1 MRSRYIPLLLVALT
15 ARCGSSASPPATRP
29 TPASSPASPAAP
41 PAAPTVPPP
50 ASQPNAPTATGVASR
65 LPILPPARALLVG
78 LMPLHSAGV
87 DDFRAKHP
95 TYDGRGVLIGI
106 LDTGVDP
113 GVDGLIVTSTGAPK
127 MLDVRDFSGEG
138 VVRLAPVTPTGDG
151 TVSIA
156 GRALSGAGR
165 IGRLTTATTWYAGV
179 LAERPLGKVPG
190 ADLNG
195 DGTNSDTLPV
205 IVVKATDGWVA
216 FIDTNLDG
224 SFEDEMPLH
233 DYRQGREA
241 IALGTKP
248 ITLAANFGE
257 VSGVPT
263 LAFVFDNNAH
273 GTHVAGIAAG
283 HNLFDVAGFD
293 GVAPGAQLLGLKIA
307 NDARGGISMTG
318 SIQHA
323 MEYAARFAEQR
334 NLPLVLNLSWG
345 IGNEPG
351 ERAVIDSI
359 VNAFIIAHPGIVFAI
374 SAGNDGPGLSTVG
387 LPGSADLAVSVGA
400 TLPGIYVPLEED
412 GAAPVAAD
420 FVGSFSGRGGRFG
433 KPDVLAPGWAFST
446 VPSFDTGNEIKAGTS
461 MSAPYVAGLA
471 ACLISAVA
479 QEGRKPDGAEVSAAL
494 RAAAAGLPG
503 ASVLDQGAGV
513 PQLERAYRWLLAG
526 HQGSGYSVRATS
538 GGGSAAFRRD
548 GLAGP
553 GDTVETFRARHVT
566 GLRVA
571 RFSLKSDASWLS
583 APATLSA
590 GSRETEIPLTYSAPA
605 LAAPG
610 VYVGTVTAWN
620 PSDALAGPLF
630 RLVNVVAVPYDL
642 ADNPLSDERRTIGA
656 GQVRRYFLRV
666 APPGAT
672 LVATVT
678 LADSGQQTAKAI
690 LYEPNGAPF
699 RALARDSIVPL
710 GGSQVGT
717 ARFVVRAE
725 DAAAGVYELDVVAP
739 PRSGAVA
746 TVRAQLA
753 PLTLADREATNPGS
767 AIVSAR
773 VTQVLLGAERA
784 LEVAG
789 RGATPESLTV
799 TVPDWAATAV
809 VEVEVPREQWREF
822 TDFGV
827 TEFDS
832 TGQQVSQGPLEYA
845 LGRQTFAVPA
855 ALQGHPLIV
864 ELYPGFASVKGVHP
878 WRGKVR
884 VRFLLSEPRPLGD
897 GRDITVLPGG
907 RAPLP
912 AQRTRELALPQGF
925 APLVEVRVR
934 SSGGGAGG
942 GAPDAARRVVVSP

>member
-1 MRSRYIPLLLVALT
+1 MRSRSIPLVLVALT
-15 ARCGSSASPPATRP
+15 VRCGGSARPPATRP
-29 TPASSPASPAAP
+29 TPASTPAPASAP
-41 PAAPTVPPP
+41 PPTSAPAPTP
-50 ASQPNAPTATGVASR
+50 TGVATR

-87 DDFRAKHP
+87 DDFRARHP
-95 TYDGRGVLIGI
+95 TYDGRGVLIAI

-113 GVDGLIVTSTGAPK
+113 GVEGLIVTSTGAPK
-127 MLDVRDFSGEG
+127 TLDVRDFSGEG
-138 VVRLAPVTPTGDG
+138 VVRLAPVTATGDG
-151 TVSIA
+151 TVSVA
-156 GRALSGAGR
+156 GRVLSGAGR
-165 IGRLTTATTWYAGV
+165 IGRLTTATTWYAGL
-179 LAERPLGKVPG
+179 LAERPLGKVPA

-195 DGTNSDTLPV
+195 DGTNSDTFPV
-205 IVVKATDGWVA
+205 LVVKATDGWVA

-241 IALGTKP
+241 VALGAKP

-283 HNLFDVAGFD
+283 HNLFNVAGFD

-307 NDARGGISMTG
+307 NDARGGISMSG
-318 SIQHA
+318 GIQHA

-351 ERAVIDSI
+351 ERAVMDSI
-359 VNAFIIAHPGIVFAI
+359 VNAFVIAHPGIVFTI

-387 LPGSADLAVSVGA
+387 LPGSADLALSVGA
-400 TLPGIYVPLEED
+400 ALPGIYVPLEED
-412 GAAPVAAD
+412 GARPAATD
-420 FVGSFSGRGGRFG
+420 FVGSFSGRGGRFA
-433 KPDVLAPGWAFST
+433 KPDLLAPGWAFST

-461 MSAPYVAGLA
+461 MSAPYAAGLA
-471 ACLISAVA
+471 ACLMSALA
-479 QEGRKPDGAEVSAAL
+479 QEGRRPDGAEVSAAL
-494 RAAAAGLPG
+494 RVAAAALPG
-503 ASVLDQGAGV
+503 ASVLDQGAGL

-526 HQGSGYSVRATS
+526 HQGSGYVVRATS
-538 GGGSAAFRRD
+538 GGGSAAFRRE

-571 RFSLKSDASWLS
+571 RFSLKSDAPWLS
-583 APATLSA
+583 APAMLPA
-590 GSRETEIPLTYSAPA
+590 GARETEIPLAYSAPA

-642 ADNPLSDERRTIGA
+642 ADKPLSDERHSVGP

-666 APPGAT
+666 ASPGAT
-672 LVATVT
+672 LVASAT

-699 RALARDSIVPL
+699 RELTRDSIVPI
-710 GGSQVGT
+710 GRSQPGT

-725 DAAAGVYELDVVAP
+725 DAVAGVYELDVVAP
-739 PRSGAVA
+739 PRTGVVA

-753 PLTLADREATNPGS
+753 PLTLADREATNLGQAS
-767 AIVSAR
+767 VSGR
-773 VTQVLLGAERA
+773 VTEVLLGAERV

-799 TVPDWAATAV
+799 SVPDWAATAV
-809 VEVEVPREQWREF
+809 VEVELPRELWREF

-827 TEFDS
+827 TGFDS
-832 TGQQVSQGPLEYA
+832 TGQQVSQGPLEFA
-845 LGRQTFAVPA
+845 FGRQAFAIPA
-855 ALQGHPLIV
+855 ALPGHPLTV
-864 ELYPGFASVKGVHP
+864 ELYPGFARDRGVHA
-878 WRGKVR
+878 WRAKLR
-884 VRFLLSEPRPLGD
+884 VRFLLSNPRPTGD

-912 AQRTRELALPQGF
+912 AQRPPELTLPDGF
-925 APLVEVRVR
+925 APLVEVKVR
-934 SSGGGAGG
+934 SSA
-942 GAPDAARRVVVSP
+942 GAPDAVRRVVVSP

>member
-1 MRSRYIPLLLVALT
+1 MRSRSIPLVLVALT
-15 ARCGSSASPPATRP
+15 VRCGGSARPPATRP
-29 TPASSPASPAAP
+29 TPASTPAPASAP
-41 PAAPTVPPP
+41 PPTSAPAPTP
-50 ASQPNAPTATGVASR
+50 TGVATR

-87 DDFRAKHP
+87 DDFRARHP
-95 TYDGRGVLIGI
+95 TYDGRGVLIAI

-113 GVDGLIVTSTGAPK
+113 GVEGLIVTSTGAPK
-127 MLDVRDFSGEG
+127 TLDVRDFSGEG
-138 VVRLAPVTPTGDG
+138 VVRLAPVTATGDG
-151 TVSIA
+151 TVAVA

-179 LAERPLGKVPG
+179 LAERPLGKVPA

-195 DGTNSDTLPV
+195 DGTNSDTFPV
-205 IVVKATDGWVA
+205 LVVKATDGWVA

-241 IALGTKP
+241 VALGAKP

-283 HNLFDVAGFD
+283 HNLFNVAGFD

-307 NDARGGISMTG
+307 NDARGGISMSG
-318 SIQHA
+318 GIQHA

-351 ERAVIDSI
+351 ERAVMDSI
-359 VNAFIIAHPGIVFAI
+359 VNAFVIAHPGIVFTI

-387 LPGSADLAVSVGA
+387 LPGSADLALSVGA
-400 TLPGIYVPLEED
+400 ALPGIYVPLEED
-412 GAAPVAAD
+412 GARPAATD
-420 FVGSFSGRGGRFG
+420 FVGSFSGRGGRFA
-433 KPDVLAPGWAFST
+433 KPDLLAPGWAFST

-461 MSAPYVAGLA
+461 MSAPYAAGLA
-471 ACLISAVA
+471 ACLMSALA
-479 QEGRKPDGAEVSAAL
+479 QEGRRPDGAEVSAAL
-494 RAAAAGLPG
+494 RVAAAALPG
-503 ASVLDQGAGV
+503 ASVLDQGAGL

-526 HQGSGYSVRATS
+526 HQGSGYVVRATS
-538 GGGSAAFRRD
+538 GGGSAAFRRE

-571 RFSLKSDASWLS
+571 RFSLKSDAPWLS
-583 APATLSA
+583 APAMLPA
-590 GSRETEIPLTYSAPA
+590 GARETEIPLAYSAPA

-642 ADNPLSDERRTIGA
+642 ADKPLSDERHSVGP

-666 APPGAT
+666 ASPGAT
-672 LVATVT
+672 LVASAT

-699 RALARDSIVPL
+699 RELTRDSIVPI
-710 GGSQVGT
+710 GRFQPGT

-725 DAAAGVYELDVVAP
+725 DAVAGVYELDVVAP
-739 PRSGAVA
+739 PRTGVVA

-753 PLTLADREATNPGS
+753 PLTLADREATNLGQAS
-767 AIVSAR
+767 VSGR
-773 VTQVLLGAERA
+773 VTQVLLGAERV

-799 TVPDWAATAV
+799 SVPDWAATAV
-809 VEVEVPREQWREF
+809 VEVELPRELWREF

-827 TEFDS
+827 TGFDS
-832 TGQQVSQGPLEYA
+832 TGQQVSQGPLEFA
-845 LGRQTFAVPA
+845 FGRQAFAIPA
-855 ALQGHPLIV
+855 ALPGHPLTV
-864 ELYPGFASVKGVHP
+864 ELYPGFARDRGVHA
-878 WRGKVR
+878 WRAKLR
-884 VRFLLSEPRPLGD
+884 VRFLLSNPRPTGD

-912 AQRTRELALPQGF
+912 AQRPPELTLPDGF
-925 APLVEVRVR
+925 APLVEVKVR
-934 SSGGGAGG
+934 SSA
-942 GAPDAARRVVVSP
+942 GAPDAVRRVVVSP

>member
-1 MRSRYIPLLLVALT
+1 MRSRSIPLVLVALT
-15 ARCGSSASPPATRP
+15 VRCGGSARPPATRP
-29 TPASSPASPAAP
+29 TPASTPAPASAP
-41 PAAPTVPPP
+41 PPTSAPAPTP
-50 ASQPNAPTATGVASR
+50 TGVATR

-87 DDFRAKHP
+87 DDFRARHP
-95 TYDGRGVLIGI
+95 TYDGRGVLIAI

-127 MLDVRDFSGEG
+127 TLDVRDFSGEG
-138 VVRLAPVTPTGDG
+138 VVRLAPVTATGDG
-151 TVSIA
+151 TVSVA

-165 IGRLTTATTWYAGV
+165 IGRLTTATTWYAGL
-179 LAERPLGKVPG
+179 LAERPLGKVPA

-195 DGTNSDTLPV
+195 DGTNSDTFPV
-205 IVVKATDGWVA
+205 LVVKATDGWVA

-241 IALGTKP
+241 VALGAKP

-283 HNLFDVAGFD
+283 HNLFNVAGFD

-307 NDARGGISMTG
+307 NDARGGISMSG
-318 SIQHA
+318 GIQHA

-351 ERAVIDSI
+351 ERAVMDSI
-359 VNAFIIAHPGIVFAI
+359 VNAFVIAHPGIVFTI

-387 LPGSADLAVSVGA
+387 LPGSAELALSVGA
-400 TLPGIYVPLEED
+400 ALPGIYVPLEED
-412 GAAPVAAD
+412 GARPAATD
-420 FVGSFSGRGGRFG
+420 FVGSFSGRGGRFA
-433 KPDVLAPGWAFST
+433 KPDLLAPGWAFST

-461 MSAPYVAGLA
+461 MSAPYAAGLA
-471 ACLISAVA
+471 ACLMSALA
-479 QEGRKPDGAEVSAAL
+479 QEGRRPDGAEVSAAL
-494 RAAAAGLPG
+494 RVAAAALPG
-503 ASVLDQGAGV
+503 ASVLDQGAGL

-526 HQGSGYSVRATS
+526 HQGSGYVVRATS
-538 GGGSAAFRRD
+538 GGGSAAFRRE

-571 RFSLKSDASWLS
+571 RFSLKSDAPWLS
-583 APATLSA
+583 APAMLPA
-590 GSRETEIPLTYSAPA
+590 GARETEIPLAYSAPA

-642 ADNPLSDERRTIGA
+642 ADKPLSDERHSVGP

-666 APPGAT
+666 ASPGAT
-672 LVATVT
+672 LVASAT

-699 RALARDSIVPL
+699 RELTRDSIVPI
-710 GGSQVGT
+710 GRSQPGT

-725 DAAAGVYELDVVAP
+725 DAVAGVYELDVVAP
-739 PRSGAVA
+739 PRTGVVA

-753 PLTLADREATNPGS
+753 PLTLADREATNLGQAS
-767 AIVSAR
+767 VSGR
-773 VTQVLLGAERA
+773 VTQVLLGAERV

-799 TVPDWAATAV
+799 SVPDWAATAV
-809 VEVEVPREQWREF
+809 VEVELPRELWREF

-832 TGQQVSQGPLEYA
+832 TGQQVSQGPLEFA
-845 LGRQTFAVPA
+845 FGRQAFAIPA
-855 ALQGHPLIV
+855 ALPGHPLTV
-864 ELYPGFASVKGVHP
+864 ELYPGFARDRGVHA
-878 WRGKVR
+878 WRAKLR
-884 VRFLLSEPRPLGD
+884 VRFLLSNPRPTGD

-912 AQRTRELALPQGF
+912 AQRPPELTLPDGF
-925 APLVEVRVR
+925 APLVEVKVR
-934 SSGGGAGG
+934 SSA
-942 GAPDAARRVVVSP
+942 GAPDAVRRVVVSP

>member
-1 MRSRYIPLLLVALT
+1 MRSGPSPLLPIAL
-15 ARCGSSASPPATRP
+15 AAGCGGSAPPPATRP
-29 TPASSPASPAAP
+29 TPASSPVPASGPGASPPPSQP
-41 PAAPTVPPP
+41 PA
-50 ASQPNAPTATGVASR
+50 TATGVASR

-113 GVDGLIVTSTGAPK
+113 GVDGLIVTSTGAPQT
-127 MLDVRDFSGEG
+127 LDVRDFSGEG
-138 VVRLAPVTPTGDG
+138 VVRLTPVTPAGDG
-151 TVSIA
+151 TDSIA
-156 GRALSGAGR
+156 GRPLSGAGR
-165 IGRLTTATTWYAGV
+165 IGRLTSATTWYAGE

-190 ADLNG
+190 GDLNG
-195 DGTNSDTLPV
+195 DGSNSDVFPV

-233 DYRQGREA
+233 DYRQGRETIA
-241 IALGTKP
+241 IGTKP

-257 VSGVPT
+257 VSGVPP
-263 LAFVFDNNAH
+263 LAFVFDNYAH

-283 HNLFDVAGFD
+283 HNLFNVVGFD

-307 NDARGGISMTG
+307 NDARGGISVTG

-351 ERAVIDSI
+351 ERAVLDSI
-359 VNAFIIAHPGIVFAI
+359 VNAFVTAHPGIVFAI

-387 LPGSADLAVSVGA
+387 LPGSADLAISVGA
-400 TLPGIYVPLEED
+400 ALPGIYVPLEQD
-412 GAAPVAAD
+412 GAPPVAGD
-420 FVGSFSGRGGRFG
+420 FVGSFSGRGGQFA
-433 KPDVLAPGWAFST
+433 KPDLLAPGWAFST

-471 ACLISAVA
+471 ACLMSALA
-479 QEGRKPDGAEVSAAL
+479 QEGRRPDGAEVSAAL

-583 APATLSA
+583 APAMLSA

-630 RLVNVVAVPYDL
+630 RLVNVVAVPDHL
-642 ADNPLSDERRTIGA
+642 SDNPLFDERRSVGP

-725 DAAAGVYELDVVAP
+725 DAAAGVYELDVVAA

-746 TVRAQLA
+746 TVRAPRA
-753 PLTLADREATNPGS
+753 PLTLADREATNPGP

-773 VTQVLLGAERA
+773 GPQVLLGAERP

-789 RGATPESLTV
+789 LGATPESLTV
-799 TVPDWAATAV
+799 SVPDWAATAV

-827 TEFDS
+827 TEFDA

-912 AQRTRELALPQGF
+912 VQRTRELALPQGF
-925 APLVEVRVR
+925 APLVEVKVR

-942 GAPDAARRVVVSP
+942 RAPDAARRVVVSP

>member
-1 MRSRYIPLLLVALT
+1 MRSRSIPLVLVALT
-15 ARCGSSASPPATRP
+15 VRCGGSARPPATRP
-29 TPASSPASPAAP
+29 TPASTPAPASAP
-41 PAAPTVPPP
+41 PPTSAPAPTP
-50 ASQPNAPTATGVASR
+50 TGVATR

-87 DDFRAKHP
+87 DDFRARHP
-95 TYDGRGVLIGI
+95 TYDGRGVLIAI

-113 GVDGLIVTSTGAPK
+113 GVEGLIVTSTGAPK
-127 MLDVRDFSGEG
+127 TLDVRDFSGEG
-138 VVRLAPVTPTGDG
+138 VVRLAPVTATGDG
-151 TVSIA
+151 TVSVA
-156 GRALSGAGR
+156 GRVLSGAGR

-179 LAERPLGKVPG
+179 LAERPLGKVPA

-195 DGTNSDTLPV
+195 DGTNSDTFPV
-205 IVVKATDGWVA
+205 LVVKATDGWVA

-241 IALGTKP
+241 VALGAKP

-283 HNLFDVAGFD
+283 HNLFNVAGFD

-307 NDARGGISMTG
+307 NDARGGISMSG
-318 SIQHA
+318 GIQHA

-351 ERAVIDSI
+351 ERAVMDSI
-359 VNAFIIAHPGIVFAI
+359 VNAFVIAHPGIVFTI

-387 LPGSADLAVSVGA
+387 LPGSADLALSVGA
-400 TLPGIYVPLEED
+400 ALPGIYVPLEED
-412 GAAPVAAD
+412 GARPAATD
-420 FVGSFSGRGGRFG
+420 FVGSFSGRGGRFA
-433 KPDVLAPGWAFST
+433 KPDLLAPGWAFST

-461 MSAPYVAGLA
+461 MSAPYAAGLA
-471 ACLISAVA
+471 ACLMSALA
-479 QEGRKPDGAEVSAAL
+479 QEGRRPDGAEVSAAL
-494 RAAAAGLPG
+494 RVAAAALPG
-503 ASVLDQGAGV
+503 ASVLDQGAGL

-526 HQGSGYSVRATS
+526 HQGSGYVVRATS
-538 GGGSAAFRRD
+538 GGGSAAFRRE

-571 RFSLKSDASWLS
+571 RFSLKSDAPWLS
-583 APATLSA
+583 APAMLPA
-590 GSRETEIPLTYSAPA
+590 GARETEIPLAYSAPA
-605 LAAPG
+605 LTAPG

-642 ADNPLSDERRTIGA
+642 ADKPLSDERHSVGP

-666 APPGAT
+666 ASPGAT
-672 LVATVT
+672 LVASAT

-699 RALARDSIVPL
+699 RELTRDSIVPI
-710 GGSQVGT
+710 GRSQPGT

-725 DAAAGVYELDVVAP
+725 DAVAGVYELDVVAP
-739 PRSGAVA
+739 PRTGVVA

-753 PLTLADREATNPGS
+753 PLTLADREATNLGQAS
-767 AIVSAR
+767 VSGR
-773 VTQVLLGAERA
+773 VTEVLLGAERV

-799 TVPDWAATAV
+799 SVPDWAATAV
-809 VEVEVPREQWREF
+809 VEVELPRELWREF

-832 TGQQVSQGPLEYA
+832 TGQQVSQGPLEFA
-845 LGRQTFAVPA
+845 FGRQAFAIPA
-855 ALQGHPLIV
+855 ALPGHPLTV
-864 ELYPGFASVKGVHP
+864 ELYPGFARDRGVHA
-878 WRGKVR
+878 WRAKLR
-884 VRFLLSEPRPLGD
+884 VRFLLSNPRPTGD

-912 AQRTRELALPQGF
+912 AQRPPELTLPDGF
-925 APLVEVRVR
+925 APLVEVKVR
-934 SSGGGAGG
+934 SSA
-942 GAPDAARRVVVSP
+942 GAPDAVRRVVVSP

>member
-1 MRSRYIPLLLVALT
+1 MRSRCIPVVFVAL
-15 ARCGSSASPPATRP
+15 AAGCGRSAAPPATRP
-29 TPASSPASPAAP
+29 TPASSPPVAAP
-41 PAAPTVPPP
+41 ATPPP
-50 ASQPNAPTATGVASR
+50 ATTPAPTATGVASR

-78 LMPLHSAGV
+78 LMPLQSAGV
-87 DDFRAKHP
+87 DEFRAKHP
-95 TYDGRGVLIGI
+95 TYDGRGILIGI

-113 GVDGLIVTSTGAPK
+113 GVNGLIVTSTGAPK
-127 MLDVRDFSGEG
+127 LLDVRDFSGEG
-138 VVRLAPVTPTGDG
+138 VVRLTPVTPVGDG
-151 TVSIA
+151 TVAIA
-156 GRALSGAGR
+156 GRTLSGAGR
-165 IGRLTTATTWYAGV
+165 IGRLTTATTWYAGT

-195 DGTNSDTLPV
+195 DGTNGDAFPV

-216 FIDTNLDG
+216 FLDTNLDG

-233 DYRQGREA
+233 DYRQGREVV
-241 IALGTKP
+241 ALGTKP

-257 VSGVPT
+257 VGGVPT

-351 ERAVIDSI
+351 ERAVMDSI
-359 VNAFIIAHPGIVFAI
+359 VNAFVIAHPGIVFAI

-387 LPGSADLAVSVGA
+387 LPGSADLALSVGA

-412 GAAPVAAD
+412 GAPPMAGD

-461 MSAPYVAGLA
+461 MSAPYVSGLA
-471 ACLISAVA
+471 ACLMSALV
-479 QEGRKPDGAEVSAAL
+479 QEGRAPDGAEVSAAL
-494 RAAAAGLPG
+494 RAGSGGLPGG
-503 ASVLDQGAGV
+503 ASVLDQGAGL

-526 HQGSGYSVRATS
+526 HQGSGYVVSATT

-553 GDTVETFRARHVT
+553 ADTVELFRARHVT

-571 RFSLKSDASWLS
+571 RFALKSDAPWLT
-583 APATLSA
+583 APATVAA
-590 GSRETEIPLTYSAPA
+590 GPRETEIPLTYAAPA

-642 ADNPLSDERRTIGA
+642 ADKPLYDERRTVGP

-666 APPGAT
+666 AQPGTT
-672 LVATVT
+672 LVATIT
-678 LADSGQQTAKAI
+678 LADSSQQTARAI

-699 RALARDSIVPL
+699 RELARDSIVPI
-710 GGSQVGT
+710 GGSQAGT

-725 DAAAGVYELDVVAP
+725 DAVVGVYELDVVAP

-753 PLTLADREATNPGS
+753 PLTLADREATNPGQ
-767 AIVSAR
+767 AVVGGR
-773 VTQVLLGAERA
+773 VTPALLGAERS
-784 LEVAG
+784 LDVVG
-789 RGATPESLTV
+789 RGATPESVTV
-799 TVPDWAATAV
+799 SVPDWAVTAV
-809 VEVEVPREQWREF
+809 VEVELPREQWREF

-845 LGRQTFAVPA
+845 FGRQAFTVATG
-855 ALQGHPLIV
+855 LRGHPLTV
-864 ELYPGFASVKGVHP
+864 ELYPGFARDRGVHP
-878 WRGKVR
+878 WRARVR

-912 AQRTRELALPQGF
+912 VQRPRELTLPQGF

-934 SSGGGAGG
+934 PSV
-942 GAPDAARRVVVSP
+942 GAPDAVRRAVVNP

>member
-1 MRSRYIPLLLVALT
+1 MRSRSIPLVLVALT
-15 ARCGSSASPPATRP
+15 VRCGGSARPPATRP
-29 TPASSPASPAAP
+29 TPASTPAPASAP
-41 PAAPTVPPP
+41 PPTSAPAPTP
-50 ASQPNAPTATGVASR
+50 TGVATR

-87 DDFRAKHP
+87 DDFRARHP
-95 TYDGRGVLIGI
+95 TYDGRGVLIAI

-113 GVDGLIVTSTGAPK
+113 GVEGLIVTSTGAPK
-127 MLDVRDFSGEG
+127 TLDVRDFSGEG
-138 VVRLAPVTPTGDG
+138 VVRLAPVTATGDG
-151 TVSIA
+151 TVSVA
-156 GRALSGAGR
+156 GRVLSGAGR
-165 IGRLTTATTWYAGV
+165 IGRLTTATTWYAGL
-179 LAERPLGKVPG
+179 LAERPLGKVPA

-195 DGTNSDTLPV
+195 DGTNSDTFPV
-205 IVVKATDGWVA
+205 LVVKATDGWVA

-241 IALGTKP
+241 VALGAKP

-283 HNLFDVAGFD
+283 HNLFNVAGFD

-307 NDARGGISMTG
+307 NDARGGISMSG
-318 SIQHA
+318 GIQHA

-351 ERAVIDSI
+351 ERAVMDSI
-359 VNAFIIAHPGIVFAI
+359 VNAFVIAHPGIVFTI

-387 LPGSADLAVSVGA
+387 LPGSADLALSVGA
-400 TLPGIYVPLEED
+400 ALPGIYVPLEED
-412 GAAPVAAD
+412 GARPAATD
-420 FVGSFSGRGGRFG
+420 FVGSFSGRGGRFA
-433 KPDVLAPGWAFST
+433 KPDLLAPGWAFST

-461 MSAPYVAGLA
+461 MSAPYAAGLA
-471 ACLISAVA
+471 ACLMSALA
-479 QEGRKPDGAEVSAAL
+479 QEGRRPDGAEVSAAL
-494 RAAAAGLPG
+494 RVAAAALPG
-503 ASVLDQGAGV
+503 ASVLDQGAGL

-526 HQGSGYSVRATS
+526 HQGSGYVVRATS
-538 GGGSAAFRRD
+538 GGGSAAFRRE

-571 RFSLKSDASWLS
+571 RFSLKSDAPWLS
-583 APATLSA
+583 APAMLPA
-590 GSRETEIPLTYSAPA
+590 GARETEIPLAYSAPA
-605 LAAPG
+605 LTAPG

-642 ADNPLSDERRTIGA
+642 ADKPLSDERHSVGP

-666 APPGAT
+666 ASPGAT
-672 LVATVT
+672 LVASAT

-699 RALARDSIVPL
+699 RELTRDSIVPI
-710 GGSQVGT
+710 GRSQPGT

-725 DAAAGVYELDVVAP
+725 DAVAGVYELDVVAP
-739 PRSGAVA
+739 PRTGVVA

-753 PLTLADREATNPGS
+753 PLTLADREATNLGQAS
-767 AIVSAR
+767 VSGR
-773 VTQVLLGAERA
+773 VTQVLLGAERV

-799 TVPDWAATAV
+799 SVPDWAATAV
-809 VEVEVPREQWREF
+809 VEVELPRELWREF

-832 TGQQVSQGPLEYA
+832 TGQQVSQGPLEFA
-845 LGRQTFAVPA
+845 FGRQAFAIPA
-855 ALQGHPLIV
+855 ALPGHPLTV
-864 ELYPGFASVKGVHP
+864 ELYPGFARDRGVHA
-878 WRGKVR
+878 WRAKLR
-884 VRFLLSEPRPLGD
+884 VRFLLSNPRPTGD

-912 AQRTRELALPQGF
+912 AQRPPELTLPDGF
-925 APLVEVRVR
+925 APLVEVKVR
-934 SSGGGAGG
+934 SSA
-942 GAPDAARRVVVSP
+942 GAPDAVRRVVVSP

>member
-1 MRSRYIPLLLVALT
+1 MRSRCLLLFLVALT
-15 ARCGSSASPPATRP
+15 AGCGGSAPPPATRP
-29 TPASSPASPAAP
+29 TPAATPTPGAAPTAAP
-41 PAAPTVPPP
+41 PGATTP
-50 ASQPNAPTATGVASR
+50 ATATGVATR

-87 DDFRAKHP
+87 DEFRAKHP

-113 GVDGLIVTSTGAPK
+113 GVDGLIVTSTGGPK
-127 MLDVRDFSGEG
+127 LLDVRDFSGEG
-138 VVRLAPVTPTGDG
+138 MVRLAPVTPTGDG
-151 TVSIA
+151 TISVA

-165 IGRLTTATTWYAGV
+165 IARLTTATTWYAGV
-179 LAERPLGKVPG
+179 LAERPLGKLPG

-195 DGTNSDTLPV
+195 DGTNRDTFPV
-205 IVVKATDGWVA
+205 LVVKATDGWVA

-233 DYRQGREA
+233 DYRQGREV
-241 IALGTKP
+241 IALGAKP

-283 HNLFDVAGFD
+283 HNLFNVVGFD

-323 MEYAARFAEQR
+323 MDYAARFAEQR

-351 ERAVIDSI
+351 ERAVMDSI
-359 VNAFIIAHPGIVFAI
+359 VNAFVIAHPGVVFAI

-387 LPGSADLAVSVGA
+387 LPGSADLALSIGA
-400 TLPGIYVPLEED
+400 ALPGIYVPLEED
-412 GAAPVAAD
+412 GARPATTD
-420 FVGSFSGRGGRFG
+420 FVSSFSGRGGRFA
-433 KPDVLAPGWAFST
+433 KPDLLAPGWAFST

-471 ACLISAVA
+471 ACLMSALA
-479 QEGRKPDGAEVSAAL
+479 QEGRRANGAEVSAAL
-494 RAAAAGLPG
+494 RAAAVGFPG
-503 ASVLDQGAGV
+503 AGVLDQGAGLA
-513 PQLERAYRWLLAG
+513 QLERAYRWLLAG
-526 HQGSGYSVRATS
+526 HQGSGYLVRGSS
-538 GGGSAAFRRD
+538 GGGSAAFRRE

-553 GDTVETFRARHVT
+553 GDTVEMFRVRHVT
-566 GLRVA
+566 GLRGA
-571 RFSLKSDASWLS
+571 QFSLKSDTPWLS
-583 APATLSA
+583 APAMLPA
-590 GSRETEIPLTYSAPA
+590 GSRETEIPLTYSAAA
-605 LAAPG
+605 LATPG

-620 PSDALAGPLF
+620 PSDPLAGPLF
-630 RLVNVVAVPYDL
+630 RLVNVVAVPSDL
-642 ADNPLSDERRTIGA
+642 TDKPLSDERRSVGP
-656 GQVRRYFLRV
+656 GQVRRYFIRV

-672 LVATVT
+672 LVASVT

-699 RALARDSIVPL
+699 RELSRDSIVPI
-710 GGSQVGT
+710 GGSQPGT

-725 DAAAGVYELDVVAP
+725 DAVAGVYELDVVAP
-739 PRSGAVA
+739 PRTGVVA
-746 TVRAQLA
+746 TVRAHLA
-753 PLTLADREATNPGS
+753 PLTLADREATNPGQAS
-767 AIVSAR
+767 VSGR
-773 VTQVLLGAERA
+773 VTQVLIGAERA
-784 LEVAG
+784 LEVVG
-789 RGATPESLTV
+789 RGAAPESITV
-799 TVPDWAATAV
+799 SVPDWAAAAV
-809 VEVEVPREQWREF
+809 VEVELPRGLWREF

-832 TGQQVSQGPLEYA
+832 TGQLVSQGPLEFA
-845 LGRQTFAVPA
+845 FGRQAFAVPA
-855 ALQGHPLIV
+855 ALQGHPLTV
-864 ELYPGFASVKGVHP
+864 ELYPGFARDRGVHA
-878 WRGKVR
+878 WRAKLR
-884 VRFLLSEPRPLGD
+884 VRFLLGEPRPISG

-912 AQRTRELALPQGF
+912 AQRPPELTLPEGF
-925 APLVEVRVR
+925 APLVEVKVR
-934 SSGGGAGG
+934 SSA
-942 GAPDAARRVVVSP
+942 GAPDAIRRVVVSP

>member
-1 MRSRYIPLLLVALT
+1 MRSRCIPWLLVAFT
-15 ARCGSSASPPATRP
+15 AGCGGSVAP
-29 TPASSPASPAAP
+29 PASSPAPA
-41 PAAPTVPPP
+41 AAPTAPPP
-50 ASQPNAPTATGVASR
+50 ASQPPSTTTGVASR

-87 DDFRAKHP
+87 DEFRAKHP

-138 VVRLAPVTPTGDG
+138 VVRLTPVTPTGDG

-195 DGTNSDTLPV
+195 DGTNSDAFPV
-205 IVVKATDGWVA
+205 VVVKATDGWVA

-233 DYRQGREA
+233 DYRQGREV

-263 LAFVFDNNAH
+263 LAFAFDNNAH

-283 HNLFDVAGFD
+283 HNLFAVAGFD

-359 VNAFIIAHPGIVFAI
+359 VNAFLVAHPGVVFTI

-400 TLPGIYVPLEED
+400 VLPGIYVPLEQD
-412 GAAPVAAD
+412 GASPVASD

-433 KPDVLAPGWAFST
+433 KPDLLAPGWAFST

-471 ACLISAVA
+471 ACLVSALA
-479 QEGRKPDGAEVSAAL
+479 QEGRRPGGAEVGAAL
-494 RAAAAGLPG
+494 RAGAAGLPG

-526 HQGSGYSVRATS
+526 HQGSGYVVRATS
-538 GGGSAAFRRD
+538 GGGSAAFRRE
-548 GLAGP
+548 GLAGA

-571 RFSLKSDASWLS
+571 RFSLTSDTKWLS
-583 APATLSA
+583 APAMLVA
-590 GSRETEIPLTYSAPA
+590 GPRETDIPLTYSAPA

-620 PSDALAGPLF
+620 PSDALGGPLF

-642 ADNPLSDERRTIGA
+642 AEEPLSDERRTVGP

-666 APPGAT
+666 AQPGAT

-699 RALARDSIVPL
+699 RELARDSIVPI

-717 ARFVVRAE
+717 ARFAVRAE
-725 DAAAGVYELDVVAP
+725 DAVAGVYELDVIAP

-753 PLTLADREATNPGS
+753 PLTLADREATNPGQAS
-767 AIVSAR
+767 VSGR
-773 VTQVLLGAERA
+773 VTQALLGAERT
-784 LEVAG
+784 LDVAG

-799 TVPDWAATAV
+799 SVPDWAARAV

-832 TGQQVSQGPLEYA
+832 TGQQVSQGPLEFA
-845 LGRQTFAVPA
+845 LGRQAFAVPA
-855 ALQGHPLIV
+855 ALQGHPLTV
-864 ELYPGFASVKGVHP
+864 ELYPGFARDRGVHP
-878 WRGKVR
+878 WRAKLR
-884 VRFLLSEPRPLGD
+884 VHFLLTEPRSLGD

-912 AQRTRELALPQGF
+912 APRPRELTLPEGF
-925 APLVEVRVR
+925 APLVEMRVR
-934 SSGGGAGG
+934 SSV
-942 GAPDAARRVVVSP
+942 GAPDAVRRVVVNP

>member
-1 MRSRYIPLLLVALT
+1 MRSRSIPLVLVALT
-15 ARCGSSASPPATRP
+15 VRCGGSTRPPATRP
-29 TPASSPASPAAP
+29 TPASTPAPASAP
-41 PAAPTVPPP
+41 PPTSAPAPTP
-50 ASQPNAPTATGVASR
+50 TGVATR

-87 DDFRAKHP
+87 DDFRARHP
-95 TYDGRGVLIGI
+95 TYDGRGVLIAI

-113 GVDGLIVTSTGAPK
+113 GVEGLIVTSTGAPK
-127 MLDVRDFSGEG
+127 TLDVRDFSGEG
-138 VVRLAPVTPTGDG
+138 VVRLAPVTATGDG
-151 TVSIA
+151 TVSVA
-156 GRALSGAGR
+156 GRVLSGAGR

-179 LAERPLGKVPG
+179 LAERPLGKVPA

-195 DGTNSDTLPV
+195 DGTNSDTFPV
-205 IVVKATDGWVA
+205 LVVKATDGWVA

-241 IALGTKP
+241 VALGAKP

-283 HNLFDVAGFD
+283 HNLFNVAGFD

-307 NDARGGISMTG
+307 NDARGGISMSG
-318 SIQHA
+318 GIQHA

-351 ERAVIDSI
+351 ERAVMDSI
-359 VNAFIIAHPGIVFAI
+359 VNAFVIAHPGIVFTI

-387 LPGSADLAVSVGA
+387 LPGSADLALSVGA
-400 TLPGIYVPLEED
+400 ALPGIYVPLEED
-412 GAAPVAAD
+412 GARPAATD
-420 FVGSFSGRGGRFG
+420 FVGSFSGRGGRFA
-433 KPDVLAPGWAFST
+433 KPDLLAPGWAFST

-461 MSAPYVAGLA
+461 MSAPYAAGLA
-471 ACLISAVA
+471 ACLMSALA
-479 QEGRKPDGAEVSAAL
+479 QEGRRPDGAEVSAAL
-494 RAAAAGLPG
+494 RVAAAALPG
-503 ASVLDQGAGV
+503 ASVLDQGAGL

-526 HQGSGYSVRATS
+526 HQGSGYVVRATS
-538 GGGSAAFRRD
+538 GGGSAAFRRE

-571 RFSLKSDASWLS
+571 RFSLKSDAPWLS
-583 APATLSA
+583 APAMLPA
-590 GSRETEIPLTYSAPA
+590 GARETEIPLAYSAPA
-605 LAAPG
+605 LTAPG

-642 ADNPLSDERRTIGA
+642 ADKPLSDERHSVGP

-666 APPGAT
+666 ASPGAT
-672 LVATVT
+672 LVASAT

-699 RALARDSIVPL
+699 RELTRDSIVPI
-710 GGSQVGT
+710 GRSQPGT

-725 DAAAGVYELDVVAP
+725 DAVAGVYELDVVAP
-739 PRSGAVA
+739 PRTGVVA

-753 PLTLADREATNPGS
+753 PLTLADREATNLGQAS
-767 AIVSAR
+767 VSGR
-773 VTQVLLGAERA
+773 VTQVLLGAERV

-799 TVPDWAATAV
+799 SVPDWAATAV
-809 VEVEVPREQWREF
+809 VEVELPRELWREF

-827 TEFDS
+827 TGFDS
-832 TGQQVSQGPLEYA
+832 TGQQVSQGPLEFA
-845 LGRQTFAVPA
+845 FGRQAFAIPA
-855 ALQGHPLIV
+855 ALPGHPLTV
-864 ELYPGFASVKGVHP
+864 ELYPGFARDRGVHA
-878 WRGKVR
+878 WRAKLR
-884 VRFLLSEPRPLGD
+884 VRFLLSNPRPTGD

-912 AQRTRELALPQGF
+912 AQRPPELTLPDGF
-925 APLVEVRVR
+925 APLVEVKVR
-934 SSGGGAGG
+934 SSA
-942 GAPDAARRVVVSP
+942 GAPDAVRRVVVSP

>member
-1 MRSRYIPLLLVALT
+1 MRSRRILSLLVALT
-15 ARCGSSASPPATRP
+15 AACGTSAPRPATRP
-29 TPASSPASPAAP
+29 TPASSPTP
-41 PAAPTVPPP
+41 PAPAPAP
-50 ASQPNAPTATGVASR
+50 QPAPTATGVATR

-87 DDFRAKHP
+87 DEFRAKHP

-138 VVRLAPVTPTGDG
+138 VVRLTPVTPTGDG
-151 TVSIA
+151 TVAIA
-156 GRALSGAGR
+156 GRTLAGAGR
-165 IGRLTTATTWYAGV
+165 IGRLTTATTWYTGA

-195 DGTNSDTLPV
+195 DGTNGDVFPV

-233 DYRQGREA
+233 DYRQGREV

-283 HNLFDVAGFD
+283 HNLFGVAGFD

-359 VNAFIIAHPGIVFAI
+359 VNAFVTAHPGIVFAI

-400 TLPGIYVPLEED
+400 ALPGIYVPLEQD
-412 GAAPVAAD
+412 GAPPVAGD

-471 ACLISAVA
+471 ACLMSALV
-479 QEGRKPDGAEVSAAL
+479 QEGRTPGGAEVSAAL
-494 RAAAAGLPG
+494 RAGAAGLPG

-526 HQGSGYSVRATS
+526 HQGSGYVVRATT
-538 GGGSAAFRRD
+538 GGGSAAFRRE
-548 GLAGP
+548 GLAGLA
-553 GDTVETFRARHVT
+553 DTVETFRARHVT

-571 RFSLKSDASWLS
+571 QFSLKSDAPWLT
-583 APATLSA
+583 APAMLSA
-590 GSRETEIPLTYSAPA
+590 GSRETEIPLTYDPAA

-620 PSDALAGPLF
+620 PSDAIAGPLF

-642 ADNPLSDERRTIGA
+642 ADKPVSDERRAVGP

-666 APPGAT
+666 AQTGAT
-672 LVATVT
+672 MVATVT
-678 LADSGQQTAKAI
+678 LPDSGQQTAKAI

-699 RALARDSIVPL
+699 RELARDSIVPL
-710 GGSQVGT
+710 GGSQAGT

-725 DAAAGVYELDVVAP
+725 DALAGVYELDVVAP
-739 PRSGAVA
+739 PRAGAVA

-753 PLTLADREATNPGS
+753 PLGLGDREAANPGP
-767 AIVSAR
+767 AMVAGR
-773 VTQVLLGAERA
+773 LTQALVGAERA
-784 LEVAG
+784 LDVAG

-799 TVPDWAATAV
+799 SVPDWAATAV
-809 VEVEVPREQWREF
+809 VEVEVPREHWREF

-832 TGQQVSQGPLEYA
+832 AGQQVSQGPLEFA
-845 LGRQTFAVPA
+845 FGRQAFAVPA
-855 ALQGHPLIV
+855 ALQGHPLTV
-864 ELYPGFASVKGVHP
+864 ELYPGFARDKGVHP
-878 WRGKVR
+878 WRAMVR
-884 VRFLLSEPRPLGD
+884 VRFLLREPRPLGD

-912 AQRTRELALPQGF
+912 TQRTRDLNLPEGF
-925 APLVEVRVR
+925 APLIELKVRA
-934 SSGGGAGG
+934 SGGG
-942 GAPDAARRVVVSP
+942 PDAARRVVVSP

>member
-1 MRSRYIPLLLVALT
+1 MRSRCIPLLLVALT
-15 ARCGSSASPPATRP
+15 AGCGASAPPPATRP
-29 TPASSPASPAAP
+29 TPASSPA
-41 PAAPTVPPP
+41 PTAPPP
-50 ASQPNAPTATGVASR
+50 ASQPPPTTTGVATR

-138 VVRLAPVTPTGDG
+138 VVRLTPVTPTGDG

-165 IGRLTTATTWYAGV
+165 IGRLTTATTWYAGT

-195 DGTNSDTLPV
+195 DGTNGDAFPV
-205 IVVKATDGWVA
+205 IVAKATDGWVA

-233 DYRQGREA
+233 DYRQGREV

-248 ITLAANFGE
+248 ITLAVNFGE

-359 VNAFIIAHPGIVFAI
+359 VDAFIIAHPGIVFAI

-400 TLPGIYVPLEED
+400 ALPGIYVPLEED
-412 GAAPVAAD
+412 GAPPVAGD

-471 ACLISAVA
+471 ACLMSALV
-479 QEGRKPDGAEVSAAL
+479 QEGRTPGGAEVSTAL
-494 RAAAAGLPG
+494 RAGAAGLPG
-503 ASVLDQGAGV
+503 ASVVDQGAGV

-526 HQGSGYSVRATS
+526 HQGSGYVVRATT

-553 GDTVETFRARHVT
+553 ADTVETFRARHVT

-571 RFSLKSDASWLS
+571 QFSLKSDAPWLT
-583 APATLSA
+583 APAMLSA
-590 GSRETEIPLTYSAPA
+590 GSRETEIPLTYDAAA

-642 ADNPLSDERRTIGA
+642 ADKPLSDERRMVGPA
-656 GQVRRYFLRV
+656 QVRRYFLRV
-666 APPGAT
+666 AQPGAT

-678 LADSGQQTAKAI
+678 LADSGQQTAKVI

-699 RALARDSIVPL
+699 RELARDSIVPI

-717 ARFVVRAE
+717 ARFAVRGE
-725 DAAAGVYELDVVAP
+725 DAVAGVYELDVVAP

-753 PLTLADREATNPGS
+753 PLTLADREATNPGQ
-767 AIVSAR
+767 AIVSGR

-784 LEVAG
+784 LDVAG

-799 TVPDWAATAV
+799 SVPDWAATAV

-832 TGQQVSQGPLEYA
+832 AGQQVSQGPLEFA
-845 LGRQTFAVPA
+845 FGRQAFAVPT
-855 ALQGHPLIV
+855 ALHGRPLTV
-864 ELYPGFASVKGVHP
+864 ELYPGFARDKGVHP
-878 WRGKVR
+878 WRATVR

-912 AQRTRELALPQGF
+912 AQRPRELALPEGF
-925 APLVEVRVR
+925 APLVELRVR
-934 SSGGGAGG
+934 SSV
-942 GAPDAARRVVVSP
+942 GAPDAARRVVVNP

>member
-753 PLTLADREATNPGS
+753 PLTLADREATNPGP

-799 TVPDWAATAV
+799 SVPDWAATAV